1 MPTLGGSR
9 GSRDHADVN
18 GRIAVPP
25 DRKAVYVSEM
35 RDFILQEI
43 RRLASA
49 NGGQAPG
56 QKLFAKETGI
66 AEHQWRGRFWAR
78 WGDALTEAGFKPND

>member
-1 MPTLGGSR
+1 
-9 GSRDHADVN
+9 
-18 GRIAVPP
+18 
-25 DRKAVYVSEM
+25 M

-49 NGGQAPG
+49 NDGQAPG

-66 AEHQWRGRFWAR
+66 AEHQWLGKFWAR
-78 WGDALTEAGFKPND
+78 WGDALGPCAGQAIAAIDTFAIFAGIVSHRDQILVGGIDRALRVQ